1 MKEINYIIRITST
14 KYLHQYKKKLIKDN
28 KEWKSAT
35 TIHYDRIGKAI
46 PNMKII
52 LPLKPLWLPIL
63 YLTHQ
68 EKNNLRCT

>member
-1 MKEINYIIRITST
+1 LVQI
-14 KYLHQYKKKLIKDN
+14 KLIRDN

-35 TIHYDRIGKAI
+35 TIHYDTIVKVI

-52 LPLKPLWLPIL
+52 MHLKPFWMPTL

-68 EKNNLRCT
+68 EKNNLKCT